1 MFESALLFQ
10 KKQRRVGPMTA
21 AIVVETAVI
30 ALLIFAPLFFK
41 TDDLKKFILVGQIF
55 IPPQPPPGTGSKKIE
70 TKKPAGTIKKKPE
83 YKPADTTPTEIPKDI
98 FIEKN
103 GGNKDEP
110 EKIEEGGSGCDTPNC
125 VPGGTGEKE
134 NKESENKKEPEP
146 QEPPT
151 TSPSSPQPTPPRVG
165 GNVKQ
170 AKLIHKV
177 EPIYPPLARQNR
189 VQGDVVLE
197 AIIGI
202 DGNTHNIKVI
212 SGHTLLRQSA
222 VDAVEQWKY
231 EPATLNGESIE
242 SITTITVKY
251 ILK

>member
-1 MFESALLFQ
+1 MA
-10 KKQRRVGPMTA
+10 A

-41 TDDLKKFILVGQIF
+41 TDDLKKFILAGQIF
-55 IPPQPPPGTGSKKIE
+55 IPPKSPPGTGSKKIE
-70 TKKPAGTIKKKPE
+70 AEKPAEIPKNKSERKP
-83 YKPADTTPTEIPKDI
+83 TNISPTEIPKDI

-103 GGNKDEP
+103 GGGKDEP
-110 EKIEEGGSGCDTPNC
+110 EKIEESESGCDTPNC

-146 QEPPT
+146 PKPPPP
-151 TSPSSPQPTPPRVG
+151 SPSPTQPPPPRVG

-170 AKLIHKV
+170 AKLIRKV

-197 AIIGI
+197 AIIGT

-212 SGHTLLRQSA
+212 SGHALLRQSA

-231 EPATLNGESIE
+231 EPATLNGEPIE
-242 SITTITVKY
+242 STTTITVKY